1 MVSGPMTISRVQE
14 DGVSV
19 FVLSGRLETTTTV
32 FLDKEFNEA
41 FADGERKF
49 VWDCSQ
55 LTYISSAGLRT
66 VLQALKKLN
75 SSNGKLIIAGPST
88 LVLEVFEI
96 SGFKELLA
104 LEKDRA
110 KAVAALR

>member
-1 MVSGPMTISRVQE
+1 MVVGPMTISRVQE

-19 FVLSGRLETTTTV
+19 FILAGRLETTTTV
-32 FLDKEFNEA
+32 FLDREFNEA
-41 FADGERKF
+41 FNAGERKF

-75 SSNGKLIIAGPST
+75 AHDGRLIIAGPST

-104 LEKDRA
+104 LEKDRP
-110 KAVAALR
+110 KAVASLR

>member
-1 MVSGPMTISRVQE
+1 MTISREQE

-19 FVLSGRLETTTTV
+19 FLLSGRLETTTTV
-32 FLDKEFNEA
+32 FLDREFNEA
-41 FADGERKF
+41 FAAGERNF

-66 VLQALKKLN
+66 VLQALKKL
-75 SSNGKLIIAGPST
+75 SGQGGRLIIAGPT
-88 LVLEVFEI
+88 THVLEVFEI

-104 LEKDRA
+104 LAPDRA
-110 KAVAALR
+110 SAVASLK